1 MSERK
6 ILITGKKIGALATLL
21 AFALVLTG
29 CARPDEPIEAGET
42 APVVE
47 EETVIVEEPFRHPLT
62 GVVVDEASVTG
73 PVIMA
78 KIDHQNRPYVNLHR
92 ADIVFQQLIPQNGT
106 RFIAM
111 WHSDMPDTVGYVR
124 SFRPHDLYM
133 ASPTQGVLASS
144 GMFALVVPFW
154 EQLSDAGV
162 TQYVWDY
169 RTADDRDLWATV
181 DKNYSMASSVTFEA
195 KAAQERNSALAPP
208 MQMFD
213 YANSIEESFAVQ
225 NGEAVSGFTTY
236 FSEATTNDY
245 MTAVFEWNALTNTFD
260 KVFVNGDP
268 VMSVDEPLG
277 DAASGTQLA
286 FTNLVAISV
295 EHDDFVGQ
303 PTARLLNGKGSAWV
317 ATGGKVAK
325 VDWEGGA
332 VGEQFR
338 LVDGSGTVTLA
349 PGKTWVGFFPGE
361 ASTARTANWGGAG
374 DVAYTCDAAC

>member
-1 MSERK
+1 M
-6 ILITGKKIGALATLL
+6 ITGKKIGALATLL

-374 DVAYTCDAAC
+374 DVAYTCDVAC

>member
-1 MSERK
+1 
-6 ILITGKKIGALATLL
+6 LITGKKIGALATLL

>member
-1 MSERK
+1 MK
-6 ILITGKKIGALATLL
+6 ITALSRL
-21 AFALVLTG
+21 AALGIIASLALGG
-29 CARPDEPIEAGET
+29 CARPDEPIVAEEA

-47 EETVIVEEPFRHPLT
+47 QAAEVVEEPFRQPFT
-62 GVVVDEASVTG
+62 GVIADEASVTG
-73 PVIMA
+73 PAIMA

-111 WHSDMPDTVGYVR
+111 WHSDVPDVVGYVR

-154 EQLSDAGV
+154 EQLTDAGV
-162 TQYVWDY
+162 KQYVWDY
-169 RTADDRDLWATV
+169 RTAEDRDLWATV
-181 DKNYSMASSVTFEA
+181 DKNYAMANSVTFAA
-195 KAAQERNSALAPP
+195 KSAQEANSEIAPP
-208 MQMFD
+208 GQYFA
-213 YANSIEESFAVQ
+213 YANSIEESYAVQ
-225 NGEAVSGFTTY
+225 NGDAVSEFITY
-236 FSEATTNDY
+236 FSESTTNDY
-245 MTAVFEWNALTNTFD
+245 MTAVWEWDAASSTFK

-268 VMSVDEPLG
+268 VMSVDVPLG
-277 DAASGTQLA
+277 DAATGTQLA

-303 PTARLLNGKGSAWV
+303 PTARLLNGKGTAWV
-317 ATGGKVAK
+317 ATGGKVVK

-332 VGEQFR
+332 VGEKIR
-338 LVDGSGTVTLA
+338 LIDHDQEVTLA

-361 ASTARTANWGGAG
+361 ASTARTANWGGPG
-374 DVAYTCDAAC
+374 SVYYE